1 MKKYTLTGAQNRN
14 FKLNSKLLIQPQT
27 SVTIKTDA
35 SKKGWRKSV
44 KGSSPVGNG
53 QRKRKNYTQIF

>member
-35 SKKGWRKSV
+35 
-44 KGSSPVGNG
+44 GNE